1 MRTFEEVDALIRA
14 KAERGSPVPNKYI
27 PTFRRA
33 FTGGNRR
40 RDAIRAFCLECVG
53 FSESG
58 VLECTA
64 ISCPLNLYRK
74 GPETAPVALGGP
86 AEAHDLREEG
96 NGQTERSDPLLRH
109 RRSETEEVTP

>member
-1 MRTFEEVDALIRA
+1 MRSDKEVDALIRA
-14 KAERGSPVPNKYI
+14 RAEKGSPVPNKYI

-33 FTGGNRR
+33 FRGGNRR

-64 ISCPLNLYRK
+64 FTCTLHLYRK
-74 GPETAPVALGGP
+74 GPETPPVPLEGP
-86 AEAHDLREEG
+86 AEVQAPREERD
-96 NGQTERSDPLLRH
+96 GQSERPDPLLRH
-109 RRSETEEVTP
+109 RRSETEEVSP